1 MSVAVDGATAL
12 DAPAGDSRPPIKIT
26 PKKTPRPLNRVAAGV
41 NIHRC
46 DWSKAPWFRR
56 RFANE
61 FLGVVVP
68 PPRDW
73 ALPLKT
79 KLLFVCSRNQWRS
92 PTAEAL
98 LKNHPRYEAR
108 SAGTEN
114 GARIKLTA
122 GHVGW
127 ADLIFCMEKK
137 HAARV
142 EEKFA
147 FELADK
153 PLIVLR
159 IPDDFEFMDPALVEL
174 LQSELAEHL
183 EL

>member
-1 MSVAVDGATAL
+1 V
-12 DAPAGDSRPPIKIT
+12 
-26 PKKTPRPLNRVAAGV
+26 
-41 NIHRC
+41 
-46 DWSKAPWFRR
+46 
-56 RFANE
+56 
-61 FLGVVVP
+61 
-68 PPRDW
+68 
-73 ALPLKT
+73 KT

-98 LKNHPRYEAR
+98 FRDHARYEAR

-114 GARIKLTA
+114 NARIKITT

-127 ADLIFCMEKK
+127 ADMIFCMEKK

-142 EEKFA
+142 AERFA
-147 FELADK
+147 TELADK

-159 IPDDFEFMDPALVEL
+159 IPDDFEFMDPALVDL
-174 LQSELAEHL
+174 LQTELSTQL

>member
-1 MSVAVDGATAL
+1 MRLLDERAISAL
-12 DAPAGDSRPPIKIT
+12 VRHEFDR
-26 PKKTPRPLNRVAAGV
+26 AAM
-41 NIHRC
+41 
-46 DWSKAPWFRR
+46 
-56 RFANE
+56 
-61 FLGVVVP
+61 
-68 PPRDW
+68 
-73 ALPLKT
+73 KT

-98 LKNHPRYEAR
+98 FRQHARYEAR

-114 GARIKLTA
+114 NARIKITA

-127 ADLIFCMEKK
+127 ADLIFCMERK

-142 EEKFA
+142 AERFQA
-147 FELADK
+147 ELGEK

-159 IPDDFEFMDPALVEL
+159 IPDDFEFMDPALVDLLRGEL
-174 LQSELAEHL
+174 SEHI

>member
-1 MSVAVDGATAL
+1 MDFTDGRKEDEEMKNAAFAL
-12 DAPAGDSRPPIKIT
+12 F
-26 PKKTPRPLNRVAAGV
+26 AAFCKSQSPV
-41 NIHRC
+41 
-46 DWSKAPWFRR
+46 
-56 RFANE
+56 
-61 FLGVVVP
+61 
-68 PPRDW
+68 
-73 ALPLKT
+73 KT

-98 LKNHPRYEAR
+98 FKNHPCYEAR

-127 ADLIFCMEKK
+127 ADMIFCMEKS

-142 EEKFA
+142 AERFA
-147 FELADK
+147 SELADK

-159 IPDDFEFMDPALVEL
+159 IPDDFELMDPALIDL
-174 LQSELAEHL
+174 LQTELSQHL
-183 EL
+183 EM

>member
-1 MSVAVDGATAL
+1 M
-12 DAPAGDSRPPIKIT
+12 
-26 PKKTPRPLNRVAAGV
+26 
-41 NIHRC
+41 
-46 DWSKAPWFRR
+46 
-56 RFANE
+56 
-61 FLGVVVP
+61 
-68 PPRDW
+68 
-73 ALPLKT
+73 KT

-98 LKNHPRYEAR
+98 FKNHARYEAR

-127 ADLIFCMEKK
+127 ADMIFCMEKP

-142 EEKFA
+142 EERFA
-147 FELADK
+147 TELADK

-159 IPDDFEFMDPALVEL
+159 IPDDFEYMDPALIDL
-174 LQSELAEHL
+174 LQTELSQHI